1 MLNTKKILTIAIL
14 SAISLNAFA
23 TEVSTWVVTSTWV
36 ATSTGEVTQI
46 LEEVNLESASI
57 SWVDAI
63 DAQTLS
69 VRLSTILSGISPD
82 SEGKILEDV
91 KVLETIKDLD
101 NAKKIKLTLDSD
113 LVDGKNYSIISVSE
127 GLDTSIDF
135 NLSGDKSKIL
145 NAALNPE
152 ETWIEYISVID
163 SKTVEVYLNK
173 EVTLEKFEFKTFKEL
188 NVDSMFLDTTN
199 LNLKLVDSLSSNK
212 DYILILTLKD
222 LENKDIEIDNSLFDF
237 VTPEFATPVVEEN
250 LLAASEEL
258 TNTWTVTLDSTQS
271 GETVEAVAMNV
282 TQTPPTWTKTNV
294 LLFLTFILTLSIFLV
309 KRKSFKM

>member
-23 TEVSTWVVTSTWV
+23 SDISTGALTSTWV
-36 ATSTGEVTQI
+36 STSTWEVAQI
-46 LEEVNLESASI
+46 LEEVNLESSSI

-82 SEGKILEDV
+82 SEWKILEDV
-91 KVLETIKDLD
+91 KVLEVIKDLD
-101 NAKKIKLTLDSD
+101 NAKKIKLNLESD
-113 LVDGKNYSIISVSE
+113 LIDGKNYSIISVSE

-135 NLSGDKSKIL
+135 NLSWDKTKII
-145 NAALNPE
+145 NAALVPE
-152 ETWIEYISVID
+152 ETWIEYISVLD
-163 SKTVEVYLNK
+163 SKTVEIYLNK
-173 EVTLEKFEFKTFKEL
+173 EVSLEKYEFKTFKEL

-199 LNLKLVDSLSSNK
+199 LNLKLADTLSSNK

-237 VTPEFATPVVEEN
+237 VTPEFATPVLEE
-250 LLAASEEL
+250 LSSAEEL
-258 TNTWTVTLDSTQS
+258 TNTWTEILDATTQS
-271 GETVEAVAMNV
+271 GETVETVAMNV
-282 TQTPPTWTKTNV
+282 TQTPPTWTETNI
-294 LLFLTFILTLSIFLV
+294 LLFLTFILTLSIFLA